1 MRELL
6 FVLYLLH
13 LPVYMYIKLHVCT
26 YTILYIDIYECREE
40 DLPTER
46 PTDPKRS
53 SSSRILCNIRYFC
66 CCWSLLCHSVVIV
79 VVLLWCLL
87 PSTYNTTFNDA
98 AFGLANKRPTITY
111 YIVCVRVFMCW
122 LSLVRLSRGSL
133 FEGSLQFSI
142 SLAHTKTVVLSSS
155 SDSSSFRPCSL
166 ATISLHFPKCTS
178 TSKSYSTS
186 FQICTL
192 SRSFT
197 LSFCGALCFSCWR
210 LLHAEHHYKGGQSWF
225 EQNRTEHDSFASLGN
240 CIAWEH
246 LVLFHR
252 FFFSTAFSAPLLL
265 LIF

>member
-6 FVLYLLH
+6 FVLYVLH
-13 LPVYMYIKLHVCT
+13 LSVYMYIKLHVCT

-111 YIVCVRVFMCW
+111 YIECVYLCVDCSSSVYLVCS
-122 LSLVRLSRGSL
+122 LS
-133 FEGSLQFSI
+133 EGSLQFSI
-142 SLAHTKTVVLSSS
+142 SLAHTKAVVLSSS

-178 TSKSYSTS
+178 TGKSYSTS

-192 SRSFT
+192 S
-197 LSFCGALCFSCWR
+197 LS
-210 LLHAEHHYKGGQSWF
+210 
-225 EQNRTEHDSFASLGN
+225 
-240 CIAWEH
+240 
-246 LVLFHR
+246 LFHSLLLWC
-252 FFFSTAFSAPLLL
+252 FVLLL
-265 LIF
+265 LTTPSCGASL